1 MCVQGGYELWNPTI
15 RRPSRLARRALTAA
29 VVSVAALL
37 VPAVPFTAMPFGT
50 LPFGALAPAAAADQ
64 PPVDVGA
71 LDLVPLVMDGVAGV
85 DPLGTQTPTI
95 ENQVWDI
102 QQAGRRIFVGGAF
115 LSVQQGK
122 TATPVGQPFLA
133 AFDLDTGKWVDS
145 CRPTFD
151 RAVYALERSPDGLLL
166 VGGEF
171 ETVNGTPRR
180 GLVALDP
187 ATCQTAASFAGAT
200 ERPYSE
206 NRAMVRALEL
216 VGDDLYVSGNFSHL
230 TGPNGQR
237 VRLYKAGRMN
247 SRTGTVDPAFAPAVT
262 GSGVWGMAV
271 DPQRGRV
278 HLTGFFSGVN
288 GTASSGYFH
297 TVDTATGASV
307 PGLTALPRN
316 YPRTQ
321 PEMYDVAMGKDA
333 VFVAGE
339 QHIVQVLD
347 ADTHR
352 MTAYSYTGANPCAG
366 QTFTY
371 CGSFA
376 GGAYQFAERIGDVVF
391 AGCHCTYAT
400 RNGNIS
406 HFNSVTGQRTPNKL
420 TMAYD
425 AATGRLFDEFR
436 PDLDGSKDGSWAAAS
451 DTNGCLYLG
460 GDYKVG
466 GVAAGRSRWVGGFAK
481 FCPRGWIPPLRDS
494 TAPSVPTGLE
504 GAAVGADAVQL
515 AWNPATDNVAVT
527 GYRVLRDGV
536 AVGEVSEPGFAESG
550 LTPGSTYRF
559 AVVALDGEGNL
570 SAPSSEVVV
579 TLEQGAGDNQ
589 APTVP
594 TDLAARAGAGSDV
607 ALTWTASTDNVAVAS
622 YLVYRD
628 GAYVGWS
635 ATPAFTDPGAGAGP
649 FQYTVRAIDA
659 IGNRSLRSEPAAWS
673 AAGVDS
679 TAPSMPTG
687 LAASDAG
694 GGTVRLTWTAS
705 TDNVAVTSYLV
716 YRGGAYIGWSAT
728 ASYTDPVAPIGTASA
743 YQVRALDK
751 AGNRSDKSAA
761 VSITPR

>member
-1 MCVQGGYELWNPTI
+1 MTATRIAG
-15 RRPSRLARRALTAA
+15 RALTAVLVTA
-29 VVSVAALL
+29 AALL
-37 VPAVPFTAMPFGT
+37 VPAVPFSAVRT
-50 LPFGALAPAAAADQ
+50 AAAADQ

-71 LDLVPLVMDGVAGV
+71 LDLVPLAVDGVAGL

-102 QQAGRRIFVGGAF
+102 QQAGRRVFVGGAF

-122 TATPVGQPFLA
+122 TATPVAQPFLA

-171 ETVNGTPRR
+171 ETVNGAPRR

-187 ATCQTAASFAGAT
+187 TTCQTAASFAGAT

-206 NRAMVRALEL
+206 NRAMVRALQL
-216 VGDDLYVSGNFSHL
+216 VGDELYVSGNFSHL

-237 VRLYKAGRMN
+237 IRLYKAGRMN
-247 SRTGTVDPAFAPAVT
+247 ARTGTVDPVFAPAVT

-278 HLTGFFSGVN
+278 HLSGFFSGVN
-288 GTASSGYFH
+288 GTANSGYFH

-316 YPRTQ
+316 YPKTQ
-321 PEMYDVAMGKDA
+321 PEMYDVAMGKDT

-339 QHIVQVLD
+339 QHIVQVLA
-347 ADTHR
+347 ADTNR
-352 MTAYSYTGANPCAG
+352 MIAYSHTAAIPCTG

-400 RNGNIS
+400 RNGNIT
-406 HFNSVTGQRTPNKL
+406 HFNSVTGLRTPNKL

-425 AATGRLFDEFR
+425 AATGRVFDEFR

-481 FCPRGWIPPLRDS
+481 FCPRGWTPPLRDS

-504 GAAVGADAVQL
+504 GAAVGAGAVQL

-527 GYRVLRDGV
+527 GYRVFRDGV
-536 AVGEVSEPGFAESG
+536 VVGEVSRPGFAESG
-550 LTPGSTYRF
+550 LTPGGSYRYSV
-559 AVVALDGEGNL
+559 AALDGEGNL
-570 SAPSSEVVV
+570 SARSGEVVV

-607 ALTWTASTDNVAVAS
+607 ALTWTASTDNVAVTS

-628 GAYVGWS
+628 GTYVGWS
-635 ATPAFTDPGAGAGP
+635 ATPGYTDGAAGAGP

-659 IGNRSLRSEPAAWS
+659 IGNRSLKSDPVTWS
-673 AAGVDS
+673 AAGVD
-679 TAPSMPTG
+679 TRPPSVPTG
-687 LAASDAG
+687 LAASGGAAG
-694 GGTVRLTWTAS
+694 VALTWAAS
-705 TDNVAVTSYLV
+705 TDDVGVASYLV
-716 YRGGAYIGWSAT
+716 YRDGTYLGWSAT
-728 ASYTDPVAPIGTASA
+728 LGFTDAAAPAGVSVG
-743 YQVRALDK
+743 YQLRAVDR
-751 AGNRSDKSAA
+751 AGNRSEKSA
-761 VSITPR
+761 VLRHVRG